1 MAGENR
7 TGRLQKSSPTRSP
20 SGHRR
25 GGRAH
30 AEPGR
35 RLGPV
40 RAGSHV
46 RRVPAARQP
55 APDRRRACQRPAAGT
70 FRRRARRRRA
80 PDCPPASSRA
90 APCGNRRLSGS
101 GPCSGSPTR
110 SGCPPAAN
118 WGSWTSRTWSGP
130 SSRRRE
136 AYARWPEFNAWHAA
150 PSPDGRTMVADTVH
164 PNVGLQLFPVR
175 GGPARLTV
183 CASGASSIE
192 ANPCCIED
200 RVVDSRTAPAVGT
213 VTAAARR
220 VARDRRYRPARLP
233 RRMEGTTGATRAVRP
248 TPSACRS
255 SPLARAGARRQARR
269 RRGRGLGPFDG
280 CPPTPLCPQSWPL
293 AQVARVGHRVPRRRT
308 AGGGG
313 PSLPASHERHVES
326 VVFAAAGPAMQTL
339 APPTPET
346 ERTTAAERCACY
358 SAPELVRL
366 DEVRPAV
373 YRVAWSLSSAAR
385 SARASRTR
393 LCWRGFRMSKQPRKG
408 AVRSSLASPKGT
420 QQ

>member
-7 TGRLQKSSPTRSP
+7 TGRLQKSSATRSP

-25 GGRAH
+25 GGHAH

-110 SGCPPAAN
+110 SGCPTAAS
-118 WGSWTSRTWSGP
+118 WRSWTGRTWSGP
-130 SSRRRE
+130 STRRRE
-136 AYARWPEFNAWHAA
+136 AYARWPEFSAWHAA
-150 PSPDGRTMVADTVH
+150 PSPDGRSMVADTVH

-183 CASGASSIE
+183 CASGASIE

-200 RVVDSRTAPAVGT
+200 GVVDSRTAPSWGRRTRHHPDRPMPAAVWSG
-213 VTAAARR
+213 RR
-220 VARDRRYRPARLP
+220 ASD
-233 RRMEGTTGATRAVRP
+233 
-248 TPSACRS
+248 
-255 SPLARAGARRQARR
+255 
-269 RRGRGLGPFDG
+269 RRGR
-280 CPPTPLCPQSWPL
+280 
-293 AQVARVGHRVPRRRT
+293 
-308 AGGGG
+308 
-313 PSLPASHERHVES
+313 
-326 VVFAAAGPAMQTL
+326 
-339 APPTPET
+339 
-346 ERTTAAERCACY
+346 
-358 SAPELVRL
+358 
-366 DEVRPAV
+366 
-373 YRVAWSLSSAAR
+373 
-385 SARASRTR
+385 TR
-393 LCWRGFRMSKQPRKG
+393 
-408 AVRSSLASPKGT
+408 
-420 QQ
+420 